1 MSKKTAERQ
10 KTKQSSEGTDKM
22 AMAKAYLAKHRKA
35 ISIAAGG
42 VCGLAF
48 LVAITAYIVAM
59 MGCRGCSRG
68 SIPPVPTISSTPRN
82 PLTGEILTVPLT
94 SLPQVFGVMV
104 ENSADA
110 WPLSGIDQAFEV
122 IEAPVEGN
130 IPRFIA
136 FFSDEQDVKKI
147 GPVRSSR
154 LYYLDWAQEFN
165 AIYGHVGG
173 SPQAL
178 AAIRDRNVLDLD
190 QFFQSEYY
198 YRDEVTRYAPHNV
211 YTTTDDLKKA
221 AIEIAEKY
229 DNAAPKYDSWLFQD
243 GVSQSSVAST
253 IHIDWPSATTYNVD
267 WTYAPSAN
275 TYTYKQG
282 GNTYTA
288 DNVAVIETGVSVI
301 PGDDKGRKELAS
313 IGSGIAHVFQ
323 NGVEIVGTW
332 KKPSAQDRLRFYDSA
347 NKEVVMNAGKTWIE
361 VVDDIG
367 TLTVK

>member
-1 MSKKTAERQ
+1 MTKKELEKRYA
-10 KTKQSSEGTDKM
+10 KVIIGAKKYWTKH
-22 AMAKAYLAKHRKA
+22 AKKVAL
-35 ISIAAGG
+35 ICGG
-42 VCGLAF
+42 VFGGVLLCIIGVMLTHRSYQSDA
-48 LVAITAYIVAM
+48 ANTS
-59 MGCRGCSRG
+59 GT
-68 SIPPVPTISSTPRN
+68 PTISSTPRN
-82 PLTGEILTVPLT
+82 PLTGEILAAPLT

-136 FFSDEQDVKKI
+136 FFSSEQEVKKI

-178 AAIRDRNVLDLD
+178 AAIQDRNVLDLD

-211 YTTTDDLKKA
+211 YTTTDNLKKA
-221 AIEIAEKY
+221 AVEISQKY
-229 DNAAPKYDSWLFQD
+229 DNAAPKYDSWLWQD
-243 GVSQSSVAST
+243 GEAQSSESQKISLNWSNST
-253 IHIDWPSATTYNVD
+253 YYSVTWNYDPTTNL
-267 WTYAPSAN
+267 
-275 TYTYKQG
+275 YTRKQG

-288 DNVAVIETGVSVI
+288 NNVAVMETGVDVI
-301 PGDDKGRKELAS
+301 LGDEKGRKDLQS
-313 IGSGIAHVFQ
+313 IGSGVAHLFQ
-323 NGVEIVGTW
+323 NGVEIIGTW
-332 KKPSAQDRLRFYDSA
+332 KKPSAQDRLRFYDSSE
-347 NKEVVMNAGKTWIE
+347 KEIVMNAGKTWIE
-361 VVDDIG
+361 VTDDIEK
-367 TLTVK
+367 LK

>member
-1 MSKKTAERQ
+1 MIKNEIGKKIQ
-10 KTKQSSEGTDKM
+10 KLVIRGKK
-22 AMAKAYLAKHRKA
+22 YWAKHAKK
-35 ISIAAGG
+35 ITIIGGG
-42 VCGLAF
+42 VCGLVF
-48 LVAITAYIVAM
+48 LVAISLCIVSM
-59 MGCRGCSRG
+59 MGCRNCNQG
-68 SIPPVPTISSTPRN
+68 SAPSPTPTISSTPRN
-82 PLTGEILTVPLT
+82 PLTGEIIAAPMT
-94 SLPQVFGVMV
+94 SLPQVFAVMV

-178 AAIRDRNVLDLD
+178 AAIKDRGVLDLD

-221 AIEIAEKY
+221 ATEIATKY
-229 DNAAPKYDSWLFQD
+229 ENAAPKYDSWLFQD
-243 GVSQSSVAST
+243 GISQSSSPSV
-253 IHIDWPSATTYNVD
+253 IHIDWPSATNYNVD
-267 WTYAPSAN
+267 WLYSPPAN
-275 TYTYKQG
+275 SYTYKQG
-282 GNTYTA
+282 GNTYIA
-288 DNVAVIETGVSVI
+288 NNVAVIETDVAVI
-301 PGDDKGRKELAS
+301 PGDDKGRKELTS
-313 IGSGIAHVFQ
+313 IGSGLAHIFQ
-323 NGVEIVGTW
+323 NGLEIIGTW
-332 KKPSAQDRLRFYDSA
+332 KKSSAKERLRFYDSS
-347 NKEVVMNAGKTWIE
+347 NQEVVMNAGKTWIQ
-361 VVDDIG
+361 VVSDIG
-367 TLTVK
+367 TLSVTNQD